1 MTHSSSSAHQPAA
14 ARFRPMGL
22 DPRAMLLGL
31 ALLFFVPT
39 AWAQQMPSSV
49 EIGGQV
55 RQRSQ
60 LDDKSFASGAT
71 ADDFHELRTRL
82 NLGFTPVE
90 RVKAFVQIQ
99 DSRRFGNGSGTLSPP
114 TNTFD
119 LHQAYFKLNGLF
131 DTPVSLKLGRQ
142 QLVYGN
148 QRLVGAVGWH
158 PRGRAFDGAVLA
170 YDTDATSVDVFAAR
184 LAPGFSGTT
193 ASGEGSNN
201 LLGVYSTWTVAESQ
215 TLEVFALLDNNTRDV
230 GDETALT
237 RFTPGVT
244 LKGGFSQVSYTL
256 EGAYQGGDSAG
267 QTISAT
273 LLSAKADYT
282 FDASRS
288 PSVGAGY
295 TRLSG
300 DADPTDD
307 ELGTFNTLFATN
319 HKFYGYMDYFL
330 SIPNQAARGL
340 QDAHITASTSVT
352 EKFGVSAKV
361 HHFMETAAPS
371 GGSTEAY
378 GQEVDLTFSYQFA
391 DPVSVT
397 VGTSA
402 FFPGD
407 AQAPNGDTAYWGYV
421 MTSVNL

>member
-1 MTHSSSSAHQPAA
+1 MSVDVSFP
-14 ARFRPMGL
+14 RPTRVVPPGL
-22 DPRAMLLGL
+22 VLAGL
-31 ALLFFVPT
+31 ALLLLVPVVQ
-39 AWAQQMPSSV
+39 AQELPSSV

-60 LDDKSFASGAT
+60 LDAKTFAPNAT
-71 ADDFHELRTRL
+71 ADDIHELRTRL
-82 NLGFTPVE
+82 NLGFSPVD
-90 RVKAFVQIQ
+90 RVNAFVQVQ
-99 DSRRFGNGSGTLSPP
+99 DSRRFGAGSGTLTPP

-119 LHQAYFKLNGLF
+119 LHQAYFTLTGLF
-131 DTPVSLKLGRQ
+131 DTPISLTLGRQ
-142 QLVYGN
+142 ELAYGN
-148 QRLVGAVGWH
+148 QRIVGSVGWH
-158 PRGRAFDGAVLA
+158 PRGRTFDGGVLA
-170 YDTDATSVDVFAAR
+170 YEGETASVDLFAAR
-184 LAPGFSGTT
+184 LAPGFSGTAVT
-193 ASGEGSNN
+193 GEGSSN
-201 LLGVYSTWTVAESQ
+201 LLGIYSTWALTERQ

-230 GDETALT
+230 NGENQLT
-237 RFTPGVT
+237 RVTPGLT
-244 LKGGFSQVSYTL
+244 LTGSVSQLSYTL
-256 EGAYQGGDSAG
+256 EGAYQAG
-267 QTISAT
+267 EWGTQTIGAS
-273 LLSAKADYT
+273 LLAVNADYT
-282 FDASRS
+282 FGAAGA

-295 TRLSG
+295 ERLSG

-330 SIPNQAARGL
+330 SIPNQAPQGL
-340 QDAHITASTSVT
+340 QDVHLTASANVSETI
-352 EKFGVSAKV
+352 GISAKV

-378 GQEVDLTFSYQFA
+378 GQEVDLTFRYQFA

-421 MTSVNL
+421 MTAVNL